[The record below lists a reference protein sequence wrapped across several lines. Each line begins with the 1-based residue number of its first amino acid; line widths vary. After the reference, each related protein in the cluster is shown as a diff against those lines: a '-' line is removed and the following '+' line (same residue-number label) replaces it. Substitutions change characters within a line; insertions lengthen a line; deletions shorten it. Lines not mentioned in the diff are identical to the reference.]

1 MTEKP
6 PIEITAKDIVRR
18 PGGLIPE
25 VKGEGTGFS
34 LKNIKG
40 YIQQAKE
47 IKEALES
54 MGIDLKSLGI
64 KLPGQKKES
73 GGEGGGD
80 AGAGGQALTKM
91 TATPA
96 QQILNVLKLLQGI
109 YGDVTL
115 NELLTRLKTEF
126 GDRKISE
133 FIKGGGL

>member
-1 MTEKP
+1 MSEK
-6 PIEITAKDIVRR
+6 PIEITAKDILRR
-18 PGGLIPE
+18 PVDALAN

-64 KLPGQKKES
+64 KLPGLKKDA
-73 GGEGGGD
+73 GGQGGGD
-80 AGAGGQALTKM
+80 AGAGGQTLTKM
-91 TATPA
+91 SATPA

-115 NELLTRLKTEF
+115 NELIARLKAEF